1 MGLKS
6 EETVLEQKKKNLES
20 AVLDGE
26 LAALE
31 ALKAIVAD
39 KTVDAGVRLSASH
52 ILLQARSDLKRPD
65 TTTES

>member
-1 MGLKS
+1 MGVKS
-6 EETVLEQKKKNLES
+6 EETVLALKKKDLEK

-26 LAALE
+26 LAAVK

-52 ILLQARSDLKRPD
+52 ILLQARSELKRPN